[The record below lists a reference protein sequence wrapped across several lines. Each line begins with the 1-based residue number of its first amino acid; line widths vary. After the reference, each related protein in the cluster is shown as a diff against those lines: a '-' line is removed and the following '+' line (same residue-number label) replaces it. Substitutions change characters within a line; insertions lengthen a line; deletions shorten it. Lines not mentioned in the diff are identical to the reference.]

1 MCDTICECCF
11 ERSSYIY
18 IIDVSNYRVIYML
31 LKSQILW
38 CTFKLSIIVGMEKI
52 SDAEKKGLLIVMC
65 LIILHKVLILL

>member
-1 MCDTICECCF
+1 
-11 ERSSYIY
+11 
-18 IIDVSNYRVIYML
+18 ML